1 MKTVADLLR
10 HADPLEDDSRRLD
23 EAHDQIRRTV
33 VAAASV
39 APAPNAG
46 VHVPRRRVILG
57 AAGALAASLLVAGL
71 VVGFGDGGALQAAVR
86 FEVRLA
92 EAQPAPGLIVARAA
106 FDSERLVYLHPEPI
120 VTNDDIAQSW
130 VLEDEPDRFGVSVH
144 FLEAGAQRMR
154 QATANHVGR
163 PVALLID
170 GNVVTAP
177 ILRSAIGDSAVISGN
192 FTRAEA
198 ERIADGIA
206 MR

>member
-1 MKTVADLLR
+1 MKTVNDLLR

-23 EAHDQIRRTV
+23 DARDQIRRTV

-39 APAPNAG
+39 APAPHTG

-71 VVGFGDGGALQAAVR
+71 VAGFGDGGALQAAVR

-92 EAQPAPGLIVARAA
+92 EAQPAPGLIVARVAL
-106 FDSERLVYLHPEPI
+106 DSERLVYLHPDAI

-144 FLEAGAQRMR
+144 LLEAGAQRMR

-163 PVALLID
+163 PVAILID
-170 GNVVTAP
+170 GKVVTAP
-177 ILRSAIGDSAVISGN
+177 TLRSAISDSAVISGN
-192 FTRAEA
+192 YTRVEA
-198 ERIADGIA
+198 ERIVDGIA

>member
-1 MKTVADLLR
+1 MKTVTDLLR
-10 HADPLEDDSRRLD
+10 HADPLNDDSSRLD
-23 EAHDQIRRTV
+23 DARDQIRRTV

-39 APAPNAG
+39 APPPLAG
-46 VHVPRRRVILG
+46 VHVPRRRVVLG
-57 AAGALAASLLVAGL
+57 AAGALAASLMVVGL

-92 EAQPAPGLIVARAA
+92 EAQPAPGLIVARVAY
-106 FDSERLVYLHPEPI
+106 SEELVYLHPDPI
-120 VTNDDIAQSW
+120 VANDDIAQSW
-130 VLEDEPDRFGVSVH
+130 VLEDAPDRFGVSVH

-163 PVALLID
+163 PVAILID
-170 GNVVTAP
+170 GEVVTAP

>member
-1 MKTVADLLR
+1 MKTVNDLLR

-23 EAHDQIRRTV
+23 EARDQIRRTV

-39 APAPNAG
+39 APAPHTG
-46 VHVPRRRVILG
+46 VHAPRRRVILG

-71 VVGFGDGGALQAAVR
+71 VVGFGGGGALQAAVR

-92 EAQPAPGLIVARAA
+92 EAQPAPGLIVARVAY
-106 FDSERLVYLHPEPI
+106 SEELVYLHPDPI

-130 VLEDEPDRFGVSVH
+130 VLEDAPDRFGVSVH
-144 FLEAGAQRMR
+144 FLEAGAQRIR
-154 QATANHVGR
+154 QATANHLGR

-170 GNVVTAP
+170 GQVVTAP
-177 ILRSAIGDSAVISGN
+177 IVRSAISDSAVISGN
-192 FTRAEA
+192 YTRVEA
-198 ERIADGIA
+198 ERIVDGIA